1 MKNNKALIALF
12 VAVIVC
18 LTCLFTAC
26 NDSQDARDPQIVA
39 IYNSYVADAAEKGET
54 PLSYEEWLN
63 SIKGAK
69 GDTGATGA
77 KGDTGAQGEQGIQGE
92 KGEKGDKG
100 DDGKDGVDGKS
111 AYELWKAAN
120 PDSTLTLAQWLE
132 SLKGSDGQNG
142 TNGTDGTNGTN
153 GVDGKSAYEL
163 WKEANPESTLTLEQW
178 LESLVGAQGPKGDKG
193 DKGETGATGAQGEQG
208 IQGEKGDKGDKGD
221 TGATGAQGEQGI
233 QGEKGDKGDKGDTGA
248 TGAQGEQGIQGE
260 KGDKGDKG
268 DQGETGATG
277 RIGFIVSTADQFKA
291 AVTVDNAY
299 VLLLNDVTLES
310 SVVVNKNVVVD
321 LNGHTI
327 TTNGGGF
334 DVYDNSLVIKN
345 GKAVAAKWFVWAQ
358 QGANVTLEKD
368 LEVTCTSEASNVA
381 VAVAVEEN
389 TVLTVDCSI
398 VRTNKIGTLVSGNGS
413 AKYSGTT
420 IVIAENAKLE
430 GGEVGIYVPNSKSM
444 TVKAGAVVKSDAP
457 IYIKSSV
464 CDIEGGTFVS
474 TKETATE
481 FIHKGDGAFATGDAI
496 VIEACGYVGGNPVV
510 TIGADV
516 KCTAASGAKAVAY
529 YSYNGNTATITNNS
543 KNKVTT
549 KTIAIASTADELV
562 AMIADK
568 TVNTIVLASDIAV
581 TDEIKVSRVCTID
594 LSGHTVSLDYA
605 DDATP
610 SYGGVFNVVGAK
622 ANQSNLTINDSSE
635 DQSGAVIGSSKNYT
649 NKVTSAVYVGKY
661 GKLTING
668 GHFYGKSEDT
678 SCIFVN
684 TTRAASQKATVV
696 INGGIFETTNSEG
709 KIAYVLNHQDSNT
722 PNCTITVNGGMFKNY
737 NPGVT
742 KVDPVNAYTG
752 KIVLGT
758 GCKTTETTD
767 GTDTWYTVSK

>member
-100 DDGKDGVDGKS
+100 DNGVDGKS
-111 AYELWKAAN
+111 AYELWKQAN

-142 TNGTDGTNGTN
+142 TNGTNGTN

-193 DKGETGATGAQGEQG
+193 DKG
-208 IQGEKGDKGDKGD
+208 D

-233 QGEKGDKGDKGDTGA
+233 QGEKGDKGDKGD
-248 TGAQGEQGIQGE
+248 
-260 KGDKGDKG
+260 
-268 DQGETGATG
+268 TGATG

-299 VLLLNDVTLES
+299 VLLLNDITLES

-321 LNGHTI
+321 LCGHTI

-368 LEVTCTSEASNVA
+368 LAITCTSEASNVA

-389 TVLTVDCSI
+389 TILTVDCTI

-413 AKYSGTT
+413 AKYAGTT

-549 KTIAIASTADELV
+549 KTISTASTEEELV

-568 TVNTIVLASDIAV
+568 SVNTIVLASDIV
-581 TDEIKVSRVCTID
+581 ITNEIKISRVCTID

-635 DQSGAVIGSSKNYT
+635 DQSGAVIGSSKTYT

-668 GHFYGKSEDT
+668 GHFYGKSQDT

-684 TTRAASQKATVV
+684 TTRATSQKATVV
-696 INGGIFETTNSEG
+696 INGGVFETTNSEG

-722 PNCTITVNGGMFKNY
+722 PNCTITVNGGTFKNY

-742 KVDPVNAYTG
+742 AVDPVNAYTG